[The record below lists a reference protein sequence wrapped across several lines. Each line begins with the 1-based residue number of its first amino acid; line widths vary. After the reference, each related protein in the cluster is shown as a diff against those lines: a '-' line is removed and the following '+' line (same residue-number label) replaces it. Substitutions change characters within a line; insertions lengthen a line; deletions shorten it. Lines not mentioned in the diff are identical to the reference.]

1 MKTNPIK
8 LEKKLKLKFSDQ
20 KIFIKSLT
28 HKSFDSINNNEKIEF
43 LGDRVL
49 GLIIAKKLL
58 ELYPDEKEGVLDKK
72 FASLVNKK
80 KCLEIAKKIELE
92 KYILVLNPKNKKI
105 EIEDKIVADC
115 LEALIGAIY
124 LDKGLN
130 FTEKFIL
137 NLWSEHITAS
147 VITQIDAKTKL
158 QEYSL
163 KIFKVLPIYKLISN
177 TGPRH
182 KPLFKVAVK
191 LKNTKFFTAEGTS
204 KKDAEQNAASLCLQ
218 DIFKKMNWDDS
229 AYLVSKNRY
238 SENSII
244 AEVFTENH
252 GKISGI
258 IFGGTSKKIKNYLQ
272 IGNKIYVNYNSK
284 SVTRIGYFKIEIL
297 KALTPL
303 YFDQNQKLSCITSAM
318 HLIKLLTAEAQ
329 SNKEIFKL
337 IDKFFE
343 ILNSENWIQK
353 YIFWELELLKLLG
366 YDLELKTMAEKE
378 IVDSEVNYY
387 VKSSTEKKSIPNF
400 LIDENDMDINL
411 NNLLKGLK
419 LVSDYLE
426 KSILKP
432 NNLNLPT
439 SRTHFINLLK

>member
-1 MKTNPIK
+1 
-8 LEKKLKLKFSDQ
+8 
-20 KIFIKSLT
+20 
-28 HKSFDSINNNEKIEF
+28 
-43 LGDRVL
+43 
-49 GLIIAKKLL
+49 
-58 ELYPDEKEGVLDKK
+58 
-72 FASLVNKK
+72 
-80 KCLEIAKKIELE
+80 
-92 KYILVLNPKNKKI
+92 
-105 EIEDKIVADC
+105 
-115 LEALIGAIY
+115 
-124 LDKGLN
+124 
-130 FTEKFIL
+130 
-137 NLWSEHITAS
+137 
-147 VITQIDAKTKL
+147 
-158 QEYSL
+158 
-163 KIFKVLPIYKLISN
+163 
-177 TGPRH
+177 
-182 KPLFKVAVK
+182 
-191 LKNTKFFTAEGTS
+191 
-204 KKDAEQNAASLCLQ
+204 
-218 DIFKKMNWDDS
+218 MNWDDS

-238 SENSII
+238 NENSII

-258 IFGGTSKKIKNYLQ
+258 VFGGTSKKIKNYLQ

-303 YFDQNQKLSCITSAM
+303 YFDENQKLSCITSAM

-343 ILNSENWIQK
+343 ILTYDNWIQK

-366 YDLELKTMAEKE
+366 YDLELKNMVEKE
-378 IVDSEVNYY
+378 IVDSEINYF
-387 VKSSTEKKSIPNF
+387 VKSSTEKKSIPTF
-400 LIDENDMDINL
+400 LIDESNL
-411 NNLLKGLK
+411 DVNLKNLLKGLK

>member
-1 MKTNPIK
+1 
-8 LEKKLKLKFSDQ
+8 
-20 KIFIKSLT
+20 
-28 HKSFDSINNNEKIEF
+28 
-43 LGDRVL
+43 
-49 GLIIAKKLL
+49 
-58 ELYPDEKEGVLDKK
+58 
-72 FASLVNKK
+72 
-80 KCLEIAKKIELE
+80 
-92 KYILVLNPKNKKI
+92 
-105 EIEDKIVADC
+105 
-115 LEALIGAIY
+115 
-124 LDKGLN
+124 
-130 FTEKFIL
+130 
-137 NLWSEHITAS
+137 
-147 VITQIDAKTKL
+147 
-158 QEYSL
+158 
-163 KIFKVLPIYKLISN
+163 
-177 TGPRH
+177 
-182 KPLFKVAVK
+182 
-191 LKNTKFFTAEGTS
+191 
-204 KKDAEQNAASLCLQ
+204 
-218 DIFKKMNWDDS
+218 MNWDDS

-303 YFDQNQKLSCITSAM
+303 YFDENQKLSCITSAM

-343 ILNSENWIQK
+343 ILTYHNWIQK

-366 YDLELKTMAEKE
+366 YDLELKNMVEKE
-378 IVDSEVNYY
+378 IVDSEINYF

-400 LIDENDMDINL
+400 LIDESNL
-411 NNLLKGLK
+411 DVNLKNLLKGLK

-432 NNLNLPT
+432 NNLNLLTPRKYIFV
-439 SRTHFINLLK
+439 SNYRKLIF

>member
-1 MKTNPIK
+1 
-8 LEKKLKLKFSDQ
+8 
-20 KIFIKSLT
+20 
-28 HKSFDSINNNEKIEF
+28 
-43 LGDRVL
+43 
-49 GLIIAKKLL
+49 
-58 ELYPDEKEGVLDKK
+58 
-72 FASLVNKK
+72 
-80 KCLEIAKKIELE
+80 
-92 KYILVLNPKNKKI
+92 
-105 EIEDKIVADC
+105 
-115 LEALIGAIY
+115 
-124 LDKGLN
+124 
-130 FTEKFIL
+130 
-137 NLWSEHITAS
+137 
-147 VITQIDAKTKL
+147 
-158 QEYSL
+158 
-163 KIFKVLPIYKLISN
+163 
-177 TGPRH
+177 
-182 KPLFKVAVK
+182 
-191 LKNTKFFTAEGTS
+191 
-204 KKDAEQNAASLCLQ
+204 
-218 DIFKKMNWDDS
+218 MNWDDS

-343 ILNSENWIQK
+343 ILTSDNWIQK

-378 IVDSEVNYY
+378 IIDSEVNYY

-400 LIDENDMDINL
+400 LIDENNMDVNL
-411 NNLLKGLK
+411 KNLLKGLK

>member
-1 MKTNPIK
+1 
-8 LEKKLKLKFSDQ
+8 
-20 KIFIKSLT
+20 
-28 HKSFDSINNNEKIEF
+28 
-43 LGDRVL
+43 
-49 GLIIAKKLL
+49 
-58 ELYPDEKEGVLDKK
+58 
-72 FASLVNKK
+72 
-80 KCLEIAKKIELE
+80 
-92 KYILVLNPKNKKI
+92 
-105 EIEDKIVADC
+105 
-115 LEALIGAIY
+115 
-124 LDKGLN
+124 
-130 FTEKFIL
+130 
-137 NLWSEHITAS
+137 
-147 VITQIDAKTKL
+147 
-158 QEYSL
+158 
-163 KIFKVLPIYKLISN
+163 
-177 TGPRH
+177 
-182 KPLFKVAVK
+182 
-191 LKNTKFFTAEGTS
+191 
-204 KKDAEQNAASLCLQ
+204 
-218 DIFKKMNWDDS
+218 MNWDDS

-284 SVTRIGYFKIEIL
+284 SITRIGYFKIEIL

-303 YFDQNQKLSCITSAM
+303 YFDENQKLSCITSAM

-343 ILNSENWIQK
+343 ILTSDNWIQK

-400 LIDENDMDINL
+400 LIDENNMDVNL
-411 NNLLKGLK
+411 KNLLKGLK

>member
-1 MKTNPIK
+1 
-8 LEKKLKLKFSDQ
+8 
-20 KIFIKSLT
+20 
-28 HKSFDSINNNEKIEF
+28 
-43 LGDRVL
+43 
-49 GLIIAKKLL
+49 
-58 ELYPDEKEGVLDKK
+58 
-72 FASLVNKK
+72 
-80 KCLEIAKKIELE
+80 
-92 KYILVLNPKNKKI
+92 
-105 EIEDKIVADC
+105 
-115 LEALIGAIY
+115 
-124 LDKGLN
+124 
-130 FTEKFIL
+130 
-137 NLWSEHITAS
+137 
-147 VITQIDAKTKL
+147 
-158 QEYSL
+158 
-163 KIFKVLPIYKLISN
+163 
-177 TGPRH
+177 
-182 KPLFKVAVK
+182 
-191 LKNTKFFTAEGTS
+191 
-204 KKDAEQNAASLCLQ
+204 
-218 DIFKKMNWDDS
+218 MNWDDS

-303 YFDQNQKLSCITSAM
+303 YFDENQKLSCITSAM

-343 ILNSENWIQK
+343 ILTSDNWIQK

-378 IVDSEVNYY
+378 IVDTEVNYY

-400 LIDENDMDINL
+400 LIDENDMDVNL

>member
-1 MKTNPIK
+1 
-8 LEKKLKLKFSDQ
+8 
-20 KIFIKSLT
+20 
-28 HKSFDSINNNEKIEF
+28 
-43 LGDRVL
+43 
-49 GLIIAKKLL
+49 
-58 ELYPDEKEGVLDKK
+58 
-72 FASLVNKK
+72 
-80 KCLEIAKKIELE
+80 
-92 KYILVLNPKNKKI
+92 
-105 EIEDKIVADC
+105 
-115 LEALIGAIY
+115 
-124 LDKGLN
+124 
-130 FTEKFIL
+130 
-137 NLWSEHITAS
+137 
-147 VITQIDAKTKL
+147 
-158 QEYSL
+158 
-163 KIFKVLPIYKLISN
+163 
-177 TGPRH
+177 
-182 KPLFKVAVK
+182 
-191 LKNTKFFTAEGTS
+191 
-204 KKDAEQNAASLCLQ
+204 
-218 DIFKKMNWDDS
+218 MNWDDS

-303 YFDQNQKLSCITSAM
+303 YFDENQKLSCITSAM

-329 SNKEIFKL
+329 SNIQIFKL
-337 IDKFFE
+337 IDNFFE
-343 ILNSENWIQK
+343 ILTSDNWIQK

-366 YDLELKTMAEKE
+366 YDLELKNMAKKE
-378 IVDSEVNYY
+378 IVDSKINYY
-387 VKSSTEKKSIPNF
+387 VKSSTEKKNIPNF
-400 LIDENDMDINL
+400 LIDENNIEVNL
-411 NNLLKGLK
+411 KNLLKGLK

>member
-1 MKTNPIK
+1 
-8 LEKKLKLKFSDQ
+8 
-20 KIFIKSLT
+20 
-28 HKSFDSINNNEKIEF
+28 
-43 LGDRVL
+43 
-49 GLIIAKKLL
+49 
-58 ELYPDEKEGVLDKK
+58 
-72 FASLVNKK
+72 
-80 KCLEIAKKIELE
+80 
-92 KYILVLNPKNKKI
+92 
-105 EIEDKIVADC
+105 
-115 LEALIGAIY
+115 
-124 LDKGLN
+124 
-130 FTEKFIL
+130 
-137 NLWSEHITAS
+137 
-147 VITQIDAKTKL
+147 
-158 QEYSL
+158 
-163 KIFKVLPIYKLISN
+163 
-177 TGPRH
+177 
-182 KPLFKVAVK
+182 
-191 LKNTKFFTAEGTS
+191 
-204 KKDAEQNAASLCLQ
+204 
-218 DIFKKMNWDDS
+218 MNWDDS

-272 IGNKIYVNYNSK
+272 IGNKIHVNYNSK

-303 YFDQNQKLSCITSAM
+303 YFDKNQKLSCITSAM

-343 ILNSENWIQK
+343 ILTSDNWIQK

-366 YDLELKTMAEKE
+366 YDLELKTIVEKE

-400 LIDENDMDINL
+400 LIDENNTDVSL
-411 NNLLKGLK
+411 KNLLKGLK